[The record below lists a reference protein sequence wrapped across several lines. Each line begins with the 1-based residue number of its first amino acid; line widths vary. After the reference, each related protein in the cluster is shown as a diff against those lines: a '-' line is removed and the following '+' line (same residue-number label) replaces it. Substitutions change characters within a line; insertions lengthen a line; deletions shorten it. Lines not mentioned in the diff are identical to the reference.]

1 MKYQKPKVVAKS
13 APKQSFVAGC
23 PRDTAVSSCLE
34 RTPYSNCMLGKMN

>member
-23 PRDTAVSSCLE
+23 PKNTSVCSCVE
-34 RTPYSNCMLGKMN
+34 RTPYANCMLGNMK

>member
-23 PRDTAVSSCLE
+23 PAKTRLA
-34 RTPYSNCMLGKMN
+34 PYCYSANRNCECGPVN

>member
-23 PRDTAVSSCLE
+23 PEKTPCSLNCTAGNMSCYCGPL
-34 RTPYSNCMLGKMN
+34 K

>member
-23 PRDTAVSSCLE
+23 PEKKVEFNLCSSGNNACLCG
-34 RTPYSNCMLGKMN
+34 PLN

>member
-23 PRDTAVSSCLE
+23 PEKYQQYQTCAYLNAHCQ
-34 RTPYSNCMLGKMN
+34 LGPVN

>member
-23 PRDTAVSSCLE
+23 PAKTAQDRFCSGRNNVCLCGQL
-34 RTPYSNCMLGKMN
+34 N